1 MLNRKKCGII
11 LSEDFFNFSKPPA
24 LNLSRTKTFQ
34 RTSEVKIE
42 RIMFEADGRDSQELD
57 VLSRVVGR
65 LGVDVAPVGH
75 AALHQ
80 DEKETSCRILT
91 CYPVQHGLQ
100 CSHEPIS
107 RVGLKGWPVKISIL
121 KLESKFGL
129 TISPF
134 FQRLPWPRDLFIFI
148 YFLSLLQHHSATVP
162 P

>member
-42 RIMFEADGRDSQELD
+42 RIMFEVDGRDSQELELD

-80 DEKETSCRILT
+80 DEKETSCRSLT

-134 FQRLPWPRDLFIFI
+134 FSKVALAEGSFYLHLFYCFYRLLCF
-148 YFLSLLQHHSATVP
+148 
-162 P
+162 